1 MPAVQ
6 TVVLAR
12 QSYQPNDGDAAAFK
26 YPAAD
31 RLIMGAFNNCIVIL
45 NAYIVIL
52 NAVKDLLDGRVR
64 RFFTSFRMTHCTVQN
79 DALHCSE

>member
-1 MPAVQ
+1 
-6 TVVLAR
+6 
-12 QSYQPNDGDAAAFK
+12 
-26 YPAAD
+26 
-31 RLIMGAFNNCIVIL
+31 MGAFNNCIVILNAYIVILNAYIAIL

-79 DALHCSE
+79 DALYCSE